1 MHALSFAYKP
11 RAISGNISVASKE
24 KPVVSLPPSLSA
36 FLPSGNISYLS
47 SASLSRESRDV
58 LTVQI
63 TGPPPPGLGVSSGV
77 WVPMAAHVLC
87 GPHQLIHRGAG
98 WGVLT
103 PGGSQ

>member
-1 MHALSFAYKP
+1 M
-11 RAISGNISVASKE
+11 
-24 KPVVSLPPSLSA
+24 
-36 FLPSGNISYLS
+36 
-47 SASLSRESRDV
+47 

-77 WVPMAAHVLC
+77 WVPMAAHVLR